1 MKLIEAEVP
10 VGFLEGGFLAWEGA
24 GLPIQR

>member
-10 VGFLEGGFLAWEGA
+10 VGYLEGGFLAWEGA
-24 GLPIQR
+24 GLPVER